1 MKCFL
6 IMVIVVMVAVSCV
19 EDEFGSVAGTW
30 VQQSSTSSEL
40 NKLPMDL
47 RLKWE
52 TTTIFKTNQTG
63 SIDRNGIDTNGDK
76 VDYSTNRFKY
86 HIKMGTLTITF
97 DEESDNDKYVI
108 SGINSYVVSGNK
120 LTITGE
126 DGTITVLTKK

>member
-1 MKCFL
+1 MKYIL
-6 IMVIVVMVAVSCV
+6 IMVMAVMVSVSCV

-40 NKLPMDL
+40 NKMPPPLE
-47 RLKWE
+47 KWE

-76 VDYSTNRFKY
+76 VGYSTNRFKY
-86 HIKMGTLTITF
+86 HVLMGTLTITF